1 MSRLPFVWDD
11 DIDEL
16 TFRAD
21 AQDAGLTERHACSR
35 SSRLA
40 FGVSWPWPIAGVGL
54 SAIPPDRVVAH
65 TSAVLRHG
73 KES

>member
-21 AQDAGLTERHACSR
+21 AQDAGLAEHM
-35 SSRLA
+35 
-40 FGVSWPWPIAGVGL
+40 P
-54 SAIPPDRVVAH
+54 
-65 TSAVLRHG
+65 
-73 KES
+73 